1 MSGERG
7 TAVSKKNASARKKH
21 EKTSI
26 RDRIFQFPRKMT
38 GRLFLLLI
46 LCAVLSIFTFRYTM
60 QHQTW
65 VYVEL
70 VKRGITSFNPE
81 KIVQEMQEKAKYI
94 SFQETGDE
102 ELRKLL
108 DVEKYD
114 DGYTMITFYDEE
126 SLFRCYGI
134 EPAVWDSFVSDMFW
148 YNDVGYYRGQDY
160 MGKLEFQDITGEV
173 MIYSM
178 HQAQIVVPYF
188 LTALII
194 SLLFFSPVLIY
205 VWNRMRYV
213 GRLKNEVLVMAEG
226 DLEHPVTVKGRDEIG
241 ILARNLDEMRL
252 ALDDNIRREQEGKKA
267 NHDLISS
274 VSHDLRTP
282 MTTLYGYLEIMSQ
295 NRCPEQKREEYLV
308 RCIEKV
314 EEIRTLSDKMFEYAL
329 VYETRE
335 QTELSEIYL
344 GDLLEEL
351 EGHQEFLRLKGYQVQ
366 TDFQVEE
373 SVKIMGNHMFFRRM
387 FNNLFSNILKYGE
400 RGEPVLVK
408 AALDRG
414 SLQMVFLN
422 ERRQRMKQVESNRI
436 GLKSV
441 RKMAEL
447 QHGKFFMVEGEET
460 FAVTMEFPLI

>member
-1 MSGERG
+1 
-7 TAVSKKNASARKKH
+7 
-21 EKTSI
+21 
-26 RDRIFQFPRKMT
+26 MT

-295 NRCPEQKREEYLV
+295 SRCPEQKREEYLV

>member
-1 MSGERG
+1 M
-7 TAVSKKNASARKKH
+7 SKKKTSARKKH
-21 EKTSI
+21 GKKSI

-46 LCAVLSIFTFRYTM
+46 LCAVLSLFSFRYMM
-60 QHQTW
+60 QMQTW
-65 VYVEL
+65 VYTEL
-70 VKRGITSFNPE
+70 VKRGLTSFNPAE
-81 KIVQEMQEKAKYI
+81 IAAELQEKAKYI
-94 SFQETGDE
+94 SFKETGE
-102 ELRKLL
+102 KELKKLL

-114 DGYTMITFYDEE
+114 DGYTMMAFYDEE
-126 SLFRCYGI
+126 SLFQFYGI
-134 EPAVWDSFVSDMFW
+134 EPGVWDSFISDMFW
-148 YNDVGYYRGQDY
+148 YGDVGYYRGLDY
-160 MGKLEFQDITGEV
+160 MGALEFQDITGEV

-178 HQAQIVVPYF
+178 HQAKIVLPYF
-188 LTALII
+188 LIALII
-194 SLLFFSPVLIY
+194 SMLFFSPVLIY

-213 GRLKNEVLVMAEG
+213 GRLKNEILVMAEG
-226 DLEHPVTVKGRDEIG
+226 DLEHPVTVKGKDEIG

-282 MTTLYGYLEIMSQ
+282 MTTLYGYLEIMGQ
-295 NRCPEQKREEYLV
+295 KKCPEQKREEYIA

-329 VYETRE
+329 VYETHE

-344 GDLLEEL
+344 GELLEEL
-351 EGHQEFLRLKGYQVQ
+351 EGHQEFLRLKGYCVE
-366 TDFQVEE
+366 TEFQVEE
-373 SVKIMGNHMFFRRM
+373 SAKILGNHMLFRRM

-400 RGEPVLVK
+400 KGAPVAVK

-422 ERRQRMKQVESNRI
+422 ERRKRMKQVESNRI

-441 RKMAEL
+441 RKMTEL
-447 QHGKFFMVEGEET
+447 QNGKFFMVEGEDT

>member
-1 MSGERG
+1 
-7 TAVSKKNASARKKH
+7 
-21 EKTSI
+21 
-26 RDRIFQFPRKMT
+26 MT

-81 KIVQEMQEKAKYI
+81 KIVQEMQGKAKYI

-295 NRCPEQKREEYLV
+295 SRCPEQKREEYLV

>member
-1 MSGERG
+1 M
-7 TAVSKKNASARKKH
+7 
-21 EKTSI
+21 
-26 RDRIFQFPRKMT
+26 
-38 GRLFLLLI
+38 
-46 LCAVLSIFTFRYTM
+46 M
-60 QHQTW
+60 QMQTW
-65 VYVEL
+65 VYTEL
-70 VKRGITSFNPE
+70 VKRGLTSFNPAE
-81 KIVQEMQEKAKYI
+81 IAAELQEKAKYI
-94 SFQETGDE
+94 SFKETGE
-102 ELRKLL
+102 KELKKLL

-114 DGYTMITFYDEE
+114 DGYTMMAFYDEE
-126 SLFRCYGI
+126 SLFQFYGI
-134 EPAVWDSFVSDMFW
+134 EPGVWDSFISDMFW
-148 YNDVGYYRGQDY
+148 YGDVGYYRGLDY
-160 MGKLEFQDITGEV
+160 MGVLEFQDITGEV

-178 HQAQIVVPYF
+178 HQAKIVLPYF
-188 LTALII
+188 LIALII
-194 SLLFFSPVLIY
+194 SMLFFSPVLIY

-213 GRLKNEVLVMAEG
+213 GRLKNEILVMAEG
-226 DLEHPVTVKGRDEIG
+226 DLEHPVTVKGKDEIG

-282 MTTLYGYLEIMSQ
+282 MTTLYGYLEIMGQ
-295 NRCPEQKREEYLV
+295 KKCPEQKREEYIA

-329 VYETRE
+329 VYETHE

-344 GDLLEEL
+344 GELLEEL
-351 EGHQEFLRLKGYQVQ
+351 EGHQEFLRLKGYCVE
-366 TDFQVEE
+366 TEFQVEE
-373 SVKIMGNHMFFRRM
+373 SAKILGNHMLFRRM

-400 RGEPVLVK
+400 KGAPVAVK

-422 ERRQRMKQVESNRI
+422 ERRKRMKQVESNRI

-441 RKMAEL
+441 RKMTEL
-447 QHGKFFMVEGEET
+447 QNGKFFMVEGEDT

>member
-1 MSGERG
+1 M
-7 TAVSKKNASARKKH
+7 SKKNASARKKH

-26 RDRIFQFPRKMT
+26 RDRIFRFPRKMT

>member
-1 MSGERG
+1 M
-7 TAVSKKNASARKKH
+7 SKKNASARKKH

>member
-1 MSGERG
+1 M
-7 TAVSKKNASARKKH
+7 SKKNASARKKH

-295 NRCPEQKREEYLV
+295 SRCPEQKREEYLV

>member
-295 NRCPEQKREEYLV
+295 SRCPEQKREEYLV

>member
-1 MSGERG
+1 M
-7 TAVSKKNASARKKH
+7 SKKNALARKKH

>member
-1 MSGERG
+1 
-7 TAVSKKNASARKKH
+7 
-21 EKTSI
+21 
-26 RDRIFQFPRKMT
+26 MT